1 MAAFFFATLL
11 RIYYITGTIMAF
23 EIVILAAGKGTRMRS
38 SKPKVIHPIANKPIL
53 QHIIDNVA
61 QLDPVATHVVIGHGA
76 EQVRENI
83 IGDHLT
89 WVEQREQLGT
99 GHAVMQALPN
109 LSQDIVLVALG
120 DTPLISA
127 ESLKNLL
134 NSSNTKTLALLT
146 VDSSDPTGLG
156 RIVRNADGSV
166 ARIVEHKDSTP
177 EQLKIKETNT
187 GIMAI
192 PRQLLA
198 SCLPKLS
205 SSNAQGEYYLTD
217 LIEMASSEGVAVVS
231 SKALNEVEVQG
242 VNNRVQLSS
251 LERAYQQQQAEK
263 AMLSGATLADPT
275 RFDVRGELTVG
286 QDVFIDINAVFH
298 GKCVIGNNVS
308 IGPNC
313 TFFDTVI
320 GDGAE
325 IFANTVIESA
335 QIDAKAS
342 VGPFARIRPGTHL
355 CEGSKVGNFV
365 ETKKTVLGVGSKI
378 NHLSYVGDAD
388 VGDGVNIGAGTIT
401 CNYDGVNKHKT
412 VLGQGVFIG
421 SNSTL
426 VAPLTVE
433 KGGFVAAGST
443 ITGNVASDQ
452 LAVGRAKQ
460 RNIDGWKRPTKK
472 EK

>member
-1 MAAFFFATLL
+1 
-11 RIYYITGTIMAF
+11 MAF

-38 SKPKVIHPIANKPIL
+38 SKPKVIHPIAEKPIL

-61 QLDPVATHVVIGHGA
+61 GLNPFATHVVIGHGA
-76 EQVRENI
+76 DQVRDTI
-83 IGDHLT
+83 TGDHLN
-89 WVEQREQLGT
+89 WVEQIEQLGT

-109 LSQDIVLVALG
+109 LTQPIILVALG

-127 ESLKNLL
+127 VSLQKLLESANE
-134 NSSNTKTLALLT
+134 NTLALLT
-146 VDSSDPTGLG
+146 VDSHDPTGLG
-156 RIVRNADGSV
+156 RIVRHNDGSV

-192 PRQLLA
+192 PRHLLET
-198 SCLPKLS
+198 CLPKLS

-217 LIEMASSEGVAVVS
+217 LIEMAASHGVSVVS
-231 SKALNEVEVQG
+231 SKAINEVEVQG
-242 VNNRVQLSS
+242 VNNRVQLAA
-251 LERAYQQQQAEK
+251 LERAFQLQQAET
-263 AMLSGATLADPT
+263 AMLAGATLADPS
-275 RFDVRGELTVG
+275 RFDVRGSLTVG
-286 QDVFIDINAVFH
+286 QDVYIDVNAVFH
-298 GKCVIGNNVS
+298 GNCRIGNNVR

-313 TFFDTVI
+313 TFFDVVI

-325 IFANTVIESA
+325 IFANTVVESA
-335 QIDAKAS
+335 QIDAKAN

-355 CEGSKVGNFV
+355 GEGSKVGNFV
-365 ETKKTVLGVGSKI
+365 ETKKTKLGVGSKI
-378 NHLSYVGDAD
+378 NHLSYVGDAE
-388 VGDGVNIGAGTIT
+388 VGEGVNIGAGTIT

-412 VLGQGVFIG
+412 ILGQGVFVG

-426 VAPLTVE
+426 VAPITVAS
-433 KGGFVAAGST
+433 GGFVAAGST
-443 ITGNVASDQ
+443 ITGDVGSDQ